1 MLTMT
6 PKDVAIGISLF
17 GGAAIT
23 LGTIVFAIVRVSS
36 KAFASGVDTHVS
48 PLFQKL
54 GHSLDKLTD
63 AVGDL
68 KTEHEKATRRTDERL
83 NEHDGE
89 LGELGE
95 RVATIEGKL
104 DA

>member
-36 KAFASGVDTHVS
+36 KTFASGVDTHVS